1 MCIGQDGVALGITA
15 NASSS
20 RGEGKEVTW
29 TNAHVTAG
37 ERLTLESGGDTTLRG
52 TLASGKQVV
61 AGVGGNL
68 SIESLQDTSPF
79 KSKDQSLGG
88 NAEWT
93 GHHGTYAVRAMLI
106 KSSDS

>member
-1 MCIGQDGVALGITA
+1 MGITA
-15 NASSS
+15 NASGS
-20 RGEGKEVTW
+20 RGKGVTW
-29 TNAHVTAG
+29 SNTRVNAG

-52 TLASGKQVV
+52 ALASGKQVV

-93 GHHGTYAVRAMLI
+93 GHHGTYAVRCRNGHHC
-106 KSSDS
+106 